1 MIMFPKITLALA
13 CALVIGTASAA
24 SAQYRSYGY
33 SEPTYGYGM
42 EGPAFRYRHAS
53 PEYRY
58 RVEPMDQGYYVDA
71 PDYGYW
77 QNRQLIN
84 RHTGEN

>member
-1 MIMFPKITLALA
+1 MFPKTTLALV
-13 CALVIGTASAA
+13 CALAIGTATAA

-33 SEPTYGYGM
+33 SQPAYGYYTGDS
-42 EGPAFRYRHAS
+42 GYRYRSAY

-58 RVEPMDQGYYVDA
+58 RAEPVEQGYYIEA
-71 PDYGYW
+71 PSYGYW

-84 RHTGEN
+84 RQTGEN

>member
-1 MIMFPKITLALA
+1 MFPKITLALA
-13 CALVIGTASAA
+13 CVLAIGTATAA

-33 SEPTYGYGM
+33 SQPYGYYTNDSGY
-42 EGPAFRYRHAS
+42 RYLSAY

-58 RVEPMDQGYYVDA
+58 QAEPIEQGYYIEA
-71 PDYGYW
+71 PSYGYR

-84 RHTGEN
+84 RQTGEN

>member
-1 MIMFPKITLALA
+1 MFSKTTLALA
-13 CALVIGTASAA
+13 CALIIGTATAA

-33 SEPTYGYGM
+33 SQPTYGYY
-42 EGPAFRYRHAS
+42 PADSGYRYRNAY

-58 RVEPMDQGYYVDA
+58 RPEPVEQGYYIEA
-71 PDYGYW
+71 PTYDYW

-84 RHTGEN
+84 RQTGEN

>member
-1 MIMFPKITLALA
+1 MFPKTTLALA
-13 CALVIGTASAA
+13 CVLAIGAATTA

-42 EGPAFRYRHAS
+42 ESRAYRYRNAV

-58 RVEPMDQGYYVDA
+58 RAEPVEQGYYIEA
-71 PDYGYW
+71 PSYGYW

-84 RHTGEN
+84 RQTGEN